1 MSGGEVMI
9 QLIAQ
14 QKEEDDKEDVRKRL
28 NRLQN
33 YVLDDAKADAV
44 MARAVEIAE
53 RHEAMLKVVEENK
66 DLNTKGEE

>member
-28 NRLQN
+28 NRLHN